1 MRFTYEAPYEVDT
14 ASSAYRQYRPDF
26 HLPDHDLYIEH
37 FALDEAGRAPPG
49 WRGYAEGVAW
59 KRSLHEQHGT
69 RLIESYSWERGRGV
83 LRKRLREKLQAAGV
97 RFQPMSEGE
106 AVRELAGWQLSRLA
120 QLLGAAIHHLKS
132 SAATRGA
139 LEERAVRSADRRRS
153 ELFLRILH
161 ELRERYERRLRE
173 AGERDFHD
181 LIAQAAGVLRSDR
194 PATAYS
200 HVLVDEFQDISQ
212 DRLRLLEALGGRG
225 ACFFLVGDDWQS
237 VYRFTGSDVALVRGC
252 GEHLGHVRERVLGRT
267 FRYGPEILGPTSSF
281 IQRNPEQ
288 IARPLRSEV
297 SGGSGVTVVSAA
309 DPATGLRRALEE
321 IAAGR
326 RGADGDRGAD
336 VLVLGRY
343 RASAAAMPRRAPAGL
358 RLRFATVHAAK
369 GLEADYVVVLDLA
382 DRQLGFP
389 AQIEDDPLLELVL
402 PQQGAGYPHAE
413 ERRLL
418 YVAMTRARRGLCLVA
433 DRSRPSVFVRELM
446 EHHGVRRLLGSFEE
460 AEAPPCRRC
469 RGGHLVE
476 GAGGGMLCSNRPLCR
491 YRAPR
496 CPRCR
501 RGSAVE
507 RDGRLNPDPPKKSAR
522 ASAVGCSAVAG
533 TMVFQR
539 ITYQPQG
546 APIRC

>member
-1 MRFTYEAPYEVDT
+1 
-14 ASSAYRQYRPDF
+14 
-26 HLPDHDLYIEH
+26 
-37 FALDEAGRAPPG
+37 
-49 WRGYAEGVAW
+49 
-59 KRSLHEQHGT
+59 
-69 RLIESYSWERGRGV
+69 
-83 LRKRLREKLQAAGV
+83 
-97 RFQPMSEGE
+97 MS
-106 AVRELAGWQLSRLA
+106 
-120 QLLGAAIHHLKS
+120 
-132 SAATRGA
+132 
-139 LEERAVRSADRRRS
+139 
-153 ELFLRILH
+153 
-161 ELRERYERRLRE
+161 
-173 AGERDFHD
+173 
-181 LIAQAAGVLRSDR
+181 
-194 PATAYS
+194 
-200 HVLVDEFQDISQ
+200 
-212 DRLRLLEALGGRG
+212 
-225 ACFFLVGDDWQS
+225 S

-288 IARPLRSEV
+288 IARPLRSGV
-297 SGGSGVTVVSAA
+297 SGGSGVTVVAAA

-326 RGADGDRGAD
+326 RGTDGDRGAD

-507 RDGRLNPDPPKKSAR
+507 RDGRLECSSTGCGTALDGCPGCGVGMLTPRRGPSGSFR
-522 ASAVGCSAVAG
+522 GCSEYG
-533 TMVFQR
+533 SDQPC
-539 ITYQPQG
+539 TYTA
-546 APIRC
+546 APVPTGRQVSGGRR

>member
-1 MRFTYEAPYEVDT
+1 MRFTYEAPYAVDT

-37 FALDEAGRAPPG
+37 FALDEADRAPPG

-83 LRKRLREKLQAAGV
+83 LLKRLREKLQAAGV
-97 RFQPMSEGE
+97 RLQPMSEGE

-139 LEERAVRSADRRRS
+139 LEERAARSADRRRS

-237 VYRFTGSDVALVRGC
+237 SMRVELTARPTWRSFRCLSYGAFYEGRVNCKTDVAVFPLSILRR
-252 GEHLGHVRERVLGRT
+252 LPSRT
-267 FRYGPEILGPTSSF
+267 CAPAPDDASD
-281 IQRNPEQ
+281 
-288 IARPLRSEV
+288 A
-297 SGGSGVTVVSAA
+297 VVS
-309 DPATGLRRALEE
+309 
-321 IAAGR
+321 
-326 RGADGDRGAD
+326 
-336 VLVLGRY
+336 
-343 RASAAAMPRRAPAGL
+343 
-358 RLRFATVHAAK
+358 
-369 GLEADYVVVLDLA
+369 
-382 DRQLGFP
+382 
-389 AQIEDDPLLELVL
+389 
-402 PQQGAGYPHAE
+402 
-413 ERRLL
+413 
-418 YVAMTRARRGLCLVA
+418 
-433 DRSRPSVFVRELM
+433 
-446 EHHGVRRLLGSFEE
+446 
-460 AEAPPCRRC
+460 
-469 RGGHLVE
+469 
-476 GAGGGMLCSNRPLCR
+476 
-491 YRAPR
+491 
-496 CPRCR
+496 CP
-501 RGSAVE
+501 G
-507 RDGRLNPDPPKKSAR
+507 K
-522 ASAVGCSAVAG
+522 
-533 TMVFQR
+533 
-539 ITYQPQG
+539 
-546 APIRC
+546 